1 MKNTAVMKSVLLVL
15 CAVLLVC
22 TGCSKLS
29 RGNYDKLKMG
39 MSYEEV
45 TALLGKTSTC
55 DSAMGAKSCTWG
67 SEQKNISVKFVADKV
82 VFFSSKGL

>member
-1 MKNTAVMKSVLLVL
+1 VKNSVMIKSVLLVL
-15 CAVLLVC
+15 CVVLLIC
-22 TGCSKLS
+22 TGCSKMS
-29 RGNYDKLKMG
+29 RENYDKLKMG

-45 TALLGKTSTC
+45 TALLGKADAC
-55 DSAMGAKSCTWG
+55 DTAIGAKSCTWG

>member
-1 MKNTAVMKSVLLVL
+1 MKNSIAIKSVLLVL
-15 CAVLLVC
+15 CVVLLLC
-22 TGCSKLS
+22 TGCSKMN
-29 RGNYDKLKMG
+29 RENYDKLKMG
-39 MSYEEV
+39 MSYKEA
-45 TALLGKTSTC
+45 TTLLGQSDTC